1 MMALDSKASVA
12 IPVDDGIAAIDV
24 EQASSNAPPAGDDC
38 DDDALLAYA
47 GAVIDAWQGAAKP
60 PSLTSVQE
68 LFAELIQRAGSAM
81 LRDRVVAALVAAFG
95 EKLGGKR
102 ALASTWREITLQA
115 AEKPHDSSSPNGCVA
130 PPSRDEIAAAR
141 DALWPSARDLAEAPD
156 LMERVIEQV
165 QALGVVSERELIALA
180 YIAGTSRV
188 LAQPIN
194 PLVKGP
200 SSAGKSFT
208 SNRTLQ
214 LFPPESVKFLTSS
227 SPLSLVYDDEPLSHT
242 ILVVFEA
249 NQLQADEHSTY
260 SMLLRTLISEG
271 KIVHQTTIDDPESPF
286 GRRAVRIER
295 EGPICLLITTT
306 GELHAENETRMLSYH
321 VTDSHDQTRGVID
334 DLAARA
340 TGEISAPSDLTAFQD
355 LQRWIALGPTDAVI
369 PFAKR
374 IANKIPPTMV
384 RFRRDVGGL
393 FNFIKASAI
402 LHQAQRKIDE
412 RGRVVAT
419 IDDYRLAY
427 PIFSKVMA
435 QSSGQEVTDAVRAV
449 VELIATKTTKPT
461 AKSGSAKF
469 TRAGFSSPASELAIS
484 SEQIGN
490 ETGLGKSAAYRAVVK
505 AVDLGFLVN
514 QETRKGKPFRLVLKH
529 QIEDAEPPVLP
540 HPDAIAAE
548 LEDE

>member
-1 MMALDSKASVA
+1 MVPDETLDGA
-12 IPVDDGIAAIDV
+12 IPVAEEIAADAVDHGSLID
-24 EQASSNAPPAGDDC
+24 PPEGDEC

-47 GAVIDAWQGAAKP
+47 GRVIDEWQKTVKP

-68 LFAELIQRAGSAM
+68 LFHELIQRTGSAM
-81 LRDRVVAALVAAFG
+81 LRDRVVAALAAAFSD
-95 EKLGGKR
+95 KLGGKR
-102 ALASTWREITLQA
+102 ALASTWREIA
-115 AEKPHDSSSPNGCVA
+115 RHVAEKRRDSSSPDDSVA
-130 PPSRDEIAAAR
+130 PPNPDEIAAAR
-141 DALWPSARDLAEAPD
+141 EALWPSVRELAETPD
-156 LMERVIEQV
+156 LMEQVIDQV
-165 QALGVVSERELIALA
+165 QALGVVNERELITLA

-200 SSAGKSFT
+200 SSAGKTFT

-214 LFPPESVKFLTSS
+214 LFPPESVNFLTSS
-227 SPLSLVYDDEPLSHT
+227 SALSLVYDDSPLSHT

-249 NQLQADEHSTY
+249 NQLQADEHSTF

-271 KIVHQTTIDDPESPF
+271 KIVHQTTVEDPGSPL
-286 GRRAVRIER
+286 GRRTVRIER
-295 EGPICLLITTT
+295 EGPIALIITTT

-321 VTDSHDQTRGVID
+321 VTDSHEQTRGVID

-340 TGEISAPSDLTAFQD
+340 KGEIAIISDLTPFHD
-355 LQRWIALGPTDAVI
+355 FQRWIALGPTDAII
-369 PFAKR
+369 PFAKK
-374 IANKIPPTMV
+374 IAHKIPPTMV
-384 RFRRDVGGL
+384 RFRRDVGAL

-402 LHQAQRKIDE
+402 LHQARRKIDE

-435 QSSGQEVTDAVRAV
+435 ESSGQEVTDAVRAV
-449 VELIATKTTKPT
+449 VELAAKRTTKPT
-461 AKSGSAKF
+461 AKSGSTRF
-469 TRAGFSSPASELAIS
+469 TRSGLSSAASELAIS

-490 ETGLGKSAAYRAVVK
+490 ETGLGKSSAYRAVLK
-505 AVDLGFLVN
+505 AIDLGFLTN
-514 QETRKGKPFRLVLKH
+514 QETRRGKPFRLVLTH
-529 QIEDAEPPVLP
+529 RVEDAGACLLP

-548 LEDE
+548 SEDE